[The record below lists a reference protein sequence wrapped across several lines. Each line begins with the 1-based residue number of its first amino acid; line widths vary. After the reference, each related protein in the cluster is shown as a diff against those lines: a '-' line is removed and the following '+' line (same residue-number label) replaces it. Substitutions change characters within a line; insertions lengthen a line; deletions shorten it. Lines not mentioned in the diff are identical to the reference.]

1 MMGMRTKTKTGNTS
15 SKKVAYI
22 ALGSNL
28 DSPIDQVTSG
38 AKAILKLSQTCVIAC
53 SPWYQSKAVGPG
65 DQPDYI
71 NGVMAIETLLPPLA
85 LLDELQRI
93 EQEHGRE
100 RLVRWSARTLDLDI
114 LLYDDQ
120 VIETGRLQ
128 IPHPRLTERNFVLYP
143 LSDIASDLI
152 LPNGTTIESLLAL
165 TSTDGLAKIAST
177 GLFAEI

>member
-1 MMGMRTKTKTGNTS
+1 MTIGNTNQKS
-15 SKKVAYI
+15 VAYV

-28 DSPIDQVTSG
+28 DSPLDQVVSG
-38 AKAILKLSQTCVIAC
+38 AKAITNIPQTRAISC
-53 SPWYQSKAVGPG
+53 SSWYQSKAVGPG

-71 NGVMAIETLLPPLA
+71 NGVIAVETLLGPLA

-93 EQEHGRE
+93 EQTHGRE
-100 RLVRWSARTLDLDI
+100 RLVRWAARTLDLDI
-114 LLYDDQ
+114 LMYDDQ
-120 VIETGRLQ
+120 VIETDRLQ

-143 LSDIASDLI
+143 LSEIASDLR

-177 GLFAEI
+177 NLFKEM